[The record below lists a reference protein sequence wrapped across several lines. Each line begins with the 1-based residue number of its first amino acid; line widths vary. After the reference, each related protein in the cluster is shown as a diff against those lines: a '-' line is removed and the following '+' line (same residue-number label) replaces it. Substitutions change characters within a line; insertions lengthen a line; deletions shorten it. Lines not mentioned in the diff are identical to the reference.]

1 MDTFYTN
8 EKHTQILIALM
19 KKHGIKKIIASPGA
33 TNICLVASLQNDP
46 YFEIYSSVDE
56 RSAAYMACGLA
67 AESGEPVVLSC
78 TGATASRNYMPGLTE
93 AFYRKLPILAITST
107 QRIDRIGH
115 NVPQVIDRS
124 VEPNDIFNLSVY
136 IPEIYND
143 EDRWSCE
150 VRINEAILELKHH
163 GGGPVHINLVTNY
176 SPIYDVKELPD
187 VRVIKRIYYNSK
199 MPELPNGK
207 IGIYVG
213 AHREWSKELT
223 DKVDKF
229 CSLYNAVVFCDHT
242 SNYKGEY
249 QVFPSLVVSQD
260 CYRAA
265 CCSVDLLLHIGDIS
279 GAYVAIF
286 SNKTWR
292 INIDGKICDTFK
304 NLQYVFEMNEEDFFE
319 KYIELAHISTNKQQ
333 NTFLLEW
340 QNEYKDIYNNIPEIP
355 FSNPWIAK
363 NTISHLPENSV
374 LHLGIL
380 NTLRSWNYFE
390 VSSTVRGYSN
400 TGGFGIDGNTSSLIG
415 ASLFDS
421 NKLFF
426 GIVGDLSFFYDMNSL
441 GNHHVK
447 NNLRLMIINN
457 GKGAEFTMYNHLGA
471 KFREKTNDYIAA
483 ANHYGKKSAVLIKH
497 YAEDLGFEYIS
508 AKNKE
513 EYLSNLEKFVNPNIL
528 EKSIVFEVFT
538 DSKDESEAHKI
549 IRNIK
554 KSKKGI
560 VKKMVK
566 DTLGEKGILLL
577 KNFIKK

>member
-1 MDTFYTN
+1 MNTFYTN

-93 AFYRKLPILAITST
+93 AFYRKLPILAVTST

-115 NVPQVIDRS
+115 NIPQVIDRS

-143 EDRWSCE
+143 EDKWSCE
-150 VRINEAILELKHH
+150 VRINEAILGLTHH

-176 SPIYDVKELPD
+176 SPIYDVEELPD

-199 MPELPNGK
+199 MPEISKGRL
-207 IGIYVG
+207 GIYVG
-213 AHREWSKELT
+213 AHKEWSRKLT
-223 DKVDKF
+223 DIVDKF
-229 CSLYNAVVFCDHT
+229 CCLYNAVVFCDHT
-242 SNYKGEY
+242 SNYKGKY
-249 QVFPSLVVSQD
+249 RVFPSLVVSQD
-260 CYRAA
+260 CYTAK

-279 GAYVAIF
+279 GSYVTIL
-286 SNKTWR
+286 SKKTWR
-292 INIDGKICDTFK
+292 INCDGKICDTFK

-319 KYIELAHISTNKQQ
+319 KYVELAYLSTNKQE

-340 QNEYKDIYNNIPEIP
+340 QNEYKNIYDNIPEIP

-363 NTISHLPENSV
+363 NTIGHIPENSV

-390 VSSTVRGYSN
+390 ISNNIKGYSN

-415 ASLFDS
+415 ASLADS
-421 NKLFF
+421 NRLFF
-426 GIVGDLSFFYDMNSL
+426 GVVGDLSFFYDMNSL
-441 GNHHVK
+441 GNHHIG

-471 KFREKTNDYIAA
+471 KFKEKTNDYIAA

-513 EYLSNLEKFVNPNIL
+513 EYLNNLERFTNPNIL

-538 DSKDESEAHKI
+538 DSKDESEAHRI
-549 IRNIK
+549 IRNIRV
-554 KSKKGI
+554 SKKGI

-566 DTLGEKGILLL
+566 NTLGEKGVILL